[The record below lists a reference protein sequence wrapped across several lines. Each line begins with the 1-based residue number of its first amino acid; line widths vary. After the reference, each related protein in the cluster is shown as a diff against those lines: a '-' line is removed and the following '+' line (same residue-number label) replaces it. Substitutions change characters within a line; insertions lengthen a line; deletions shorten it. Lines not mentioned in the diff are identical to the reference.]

1 MESYPN
7 KGHRNLYYICFFYF
21 IGLLD
26 FKLLLYRSVLFYFRL
41 FASVLLSKI

>member
-21 IGLLD
+21 IGLLN
-26 FKLLLYRSVLFYFRL
+26 FKLLYIVPFHFRL
-41 FASVLLSKI
+41 FVLVLLSKI